1 MKNNFLCFILAGSL
15 LCMPVGALSQTTP
28 SVQSW
33 SEVERL
39 AQTGDVK
46 SQAVWASMA
55 HIQGVLTGT
64 HSEGLQAQLQQ
75 YLKAALAH
83 SEPQAMA
90 YTCLEEEAPLKALF
104 PDGQTRAPLCK
115 QGVSELEKQAEK
127 GDPYAQI
134 LLGMVSAFADEAIV
148 PALKDAPKARYWL
161 TKPEAQTL
169 PMGQFMLAGLYHRG
183 VGGAPDFAKAEA
195 VYQSL
200 GEQGY
205 AFAYQTLASMLK
217 EQEKPEL
224 AQRASLEAVKLY
236 ASQQKWESLI
246 EFTDYLYGWQYFTVA
261 YEAYTLAAESGNT
274 FAMAMKA
281 ALLIEG
287 NGMPA
292 DLKQGKYWL
301 EKAMA
306 LQEPEAYYFRGRMFL
321 RAIGEKKDPNQ
332 ALMYFL
338 KAAELNH
345 TMGVHH
351 AQTAYGEGGG
361 LPSDYLKL
369 LNLRKQLF
377 PSLSEAIQAER
388 LLPHVVSRGYTAG
401 VQDLLNKGARVFL
414 PAFEAAL
421 LSQHNQMADLLFR
434 KLSPAQQTQGLYSAL
449 ENAQVS
455 LFAQLFQLS
464 KPDLQLRS
472 ALRLNSLEQE
482 RFDHFHWLATQE
494 TQKNWQV
501 QERLVLLRQA
511 INSKNKNA
519 VFTLESIGIKLDK
532 KDLNIWFE
540 VAEKGNPELLRYFK
554 SKGFGLNQT
563 DVGGNTALHRAF
575 RAGNRDNV
583 LLLVSLGA
591 NPKSVNKQGDLP
603 FMLLKDQGLALI
615 KASLLEKP
623 VLIDLK
629 AQNAQG
635 LSLLHQ
641 VLQLGNY
648 ESAQLLIQNGAPLQL
663 KDKLKRTPLDLIQLQ
678 LKRFL
683 PNQNLKLI
691 TVQDSLKALNALQ
704 LAHEKFEQAVS
715 QNMSELQT
723 MLESYAVDHEGN
735 YPPDFQTLYQAAN
748 LESAKYWKEL
758 SHPLSGKK
766 NHLDLFLLQKDYS
779 GNEKQAG
786 FVLYSPLKQVAGKIK
801 AYEIRGVNRLGG
813 SLKKSGIILILKS
826 D

>member
-1 MKNNFLCFILAGSL
+1 
-15 LCMPVGALSQTTP
+15 
-28 SVQSW
+28 
-33 SEVERL
+33 
-39 AQTGDVK
+39 
-46 SQAVWASMA
+46 MA
-55 HIQGVLTGT
+55 NINGVLTNT
-64 HSEGLQAQLQQ
+64 DSDQRQTQLLT

-90 YTCLEEEAPLKALF
+90 YTCLEEEAALKALF

-115 QGVSELEKQAEK
+115 QGLSELEKQAEK

-195 VYQSL
+195 LYQSL

-205 AFAYQTLASMLK
+205 AFAYQTLAALLK
-217 EQEKPEL
+217 DQEKPDL
-224 AQRASLEAVKLY
+224 AKNAALAAVKLY
-236 ASQQKWESLI
+236 ASQKKWKSLI
-246 EFTDYLYGWQYFTVA
+246 EFTDYLYFWQYFTIA
-261 YEAYTLAAESGNT
+261 FEAYTLAAESGNT
-274 FAMAMKA
+274 FAMAMIGE
-281 ALLIEG
+281 LLIEG
-287 NGMPA
+287 LGMPA
-292 DLKQGKYWL
+292 DLEQGKRWL
-301 EKAMA
+301 DKAMS
-306 LQEPEAYYFRGRMFL
+306 LQEPEAYFFRGRMFL
-321 RAIGEKKDPNQ
+321 MEIGEKKDPNQ
-332 ALMYFL
+332 ALIHFI
-338 KAAELNH
+338 KAAELNQNL
-345 TMGVHH
+345 GVHY
-351 AQTAYGEGGG
+351 AQMAYGQGGG
-361 LPSDYLKL
+361 IPSDYLNL
-369 LNLRKQLF
+369 FNLRKQLF
-377 PSLSEAIQAER
+377 PSIPEPTQAER
-388 LLPHVVSRGYTAG
+388 LLPFVVARGYTAG
-401 VQDLLNKGARVFL
+401 VQDLLSKGARDLF
-414 PAFEAAL
+414 PAFEASLSLPQPQIAL
-421 LSQHNQMADLLFR
+421 LLFR
-434 KLSPAQQTQGLYSAL
+434 KLSPSQQSQGLYSASN
-449 ENAQVS
+449 NAPLP
-455 LFAQLFQLS
+455 LFSQLFQLC

-472 ALRLNSLEQE
+472 DLRLNLIQRE
-482 RFDHFHWLATQE
+482 RLDHFKWLVSQE
-494 TQKNWQV
+494 TQKNWKF
-501 QERLVLLRQA
+501 QERLALLSQA
-511 INSKNKNA
+511 IKSNNINT
-519 VFTLESIGIKLDK
+519 FLTLESIGIKLDK
-532 KDLNIWFE
+532 KDLNMWFE

-563 DVGGNTALHRAF
+563 DAFGNAALHRAF

-583 LLLVSLGA
+583 LQLVSLGA

-603 FMLLKDQGLALI
+603 FMLLKDQELTLL

-635 LSLLHQ
+635 MSLLHQ

-683 PNQNLKLI
+683 PNQNLKLV

-704 LAHEKFEQAVS
+704 LDHEKFEHAVS

-723 MLESYAVDHEGN
+723 MLETYAVDHEGN

-801 AYEIRGVNRLGG
+801 TYEIRGVNRLGG
-813 SLKKSGIILILKS
+813 SLKKSGKILTLKS
-826 D
+826 E